1 MLGTLRRRADA
12 RKRCGGRATDG
23 SGSSP
28 KPRDAEDPL
37 ASRARFECPR
47 GDELRASPVHDHVFA
62 VTTLMLLGVLSR
74 LSTLA
79 TGAVLLTM
87 YHYFGLELGREP
99 WTHHHTYLLT
109 FGTYSVTVWCLY
121 LAYLDPDT
129 VHAFL
134 ERIQGRESRTDAP
147 ARPAA

>member
-1 MLGTLRRRADA
+1 
-12 RKRCGGRATDG
+12 
-23 SGSSP
+23 
-28 KPRDAEDPL
+28 
-37 ASRARFECPR
+37 
-47 GDELRASPVHDHVFA
+47 
-62 VTTLMLLGVLSR
+62 MLLGVLSR

-121 LAYLDPDT
+121 LAYLDPDA

-134 ERIQGRESRTDAP
+134 ERIQGRESGPDLP
-147 ARPAA
+147 ADRAHGTLRGGSSNQGEDYGIGW